1 MKLSDM
7 NILTLKLRHF
17 DAFKTVLTSRRRK
30 VFRDSPFSANVKRY
44 LNIMG
49 NIYEEIIKVIKT
61 SLDLDNSVKIDNFV
75 FRLHRAYSVL
85 LCIIFAVLL
94 SLSQV
99 SRTHMCSHDFY
110 KMTFLNIQMNKINI
124 YSNVF

>member
-17 DAFKTVLTSRRRK
+17 DAFKTVIIIRRGR
-30 VFRDSPFSANVKRY
+30 VSQSPSVSINRQRN

-49 NIYEEIIKVIKT
+49 NIYDEIIKVIKT
-61 SLDLDNSVKIDNFV
+61 SLDLDNEIKKDNFV
-75 FRLHRAYSVL
+75 FRLHRAYSVF

-99 SRTHMCSHDFY
+99 SQIHICKYNFYAY
-110 KMTFLNIQMNKINI
+110 KMIFLKNQN
-124 YSNVF
+124 S